1 MKKLKIQNGGT
12 VKNSPVP
19 ASQLPHRKDKNYN
32 VPDVIGNKVKESKK
46 TPYTKSL
53 TSTKVAKGKS
63 GIHIKPENKGKFT
76 ATKKATGK
84 STEELTHSKNPI
96 TKKRAIFAQNAKKWK
111 HKAGGKIA
119 GDATKKEDGGKLSK
133 DYIAKA
139 REKAGGS
146 NVGKKTFASGE
157 KRTGPYVGPSGGA
170 PKGSYPVPD
179 LAHAKSAIKL
189 SGHAPNPAGI
199 KEAVYRKFPQLKKK
213 EGGSIGLNEKEGDQA
228 AVYKKGNKVVKGQK
242 GVSGI
247 EDS

>member
-1 MKKLKIQNGGT
+1 MTKETCTPK
-12 VKNSPVP
+12 
-19 ASQLPHRKDKNYN
+19 RKALAKTF
-32 VPDVIGNKVKESKK
+32 KE
-46 TPYTKSL
+46 
-53 TSTKVAKGKS
+53 
-63 GIHIKPENKGKFT
+63 
-76 ATKKATGK
+76 
-84 STEELTHSKNPI
+84 
-96 TKKRAIFAQNAKKWK
+96 NAKKWK

-213 EGGSIGLNEKEGDQA
+213 EGGNIGLNEKEGDQA
-228 AVYKKGNKVVKGQK
+228 AVYKKGDKIKQMGGQIYGAAK
-242 GVSGI
+242 NGKKIDPGKWKKSK
-247 EDS
+247 SK